1 MVQKVGNR
9 LHTCHGEVMGKLVKW
24 NLALVQFCL
33 EEQLAQLELRAVVAP
48 CIELKAVCPTNQLI
62 RTNTVMQ

>member
-1 MVQKVGNR
+1 
-9 LHTCHGEVMGKLVKW
+9 MGKLVQW